1 MIKPI
6 LLNRALESKHNLS
19 KNPANY
25 LPIQND
31 PKILSRMS
39 STSIRPVIFPKARA
53 ARRTSSAANS
63 ISFRSVKVS
72 NASTVS
78 FKASR

>member
-25 LPIQND
+25 LPIQNG
-31 PKILSRMS
+31 
-39 STSIRPVIFPKARA
+39 
-53 ARRTSSAANS
+53 
-63 ISFRSVKVS
+63 FRSTDS
-72 NASTVS
+72 EQALRLSSLT
-78 FKASR
+78 R